1 MARGNRANREVRQGR
16 RERRREK
23 REGREFDQ
31 KFEGVRQ
38 ASVVTVH
45 AKNAAQAEF
54 LDVLG
59 TAKIAV
65 GMGSA
70 GTGKAQPL
78 YSKVLTPDGW
88 VTMGSLTVGDSV
100 VGSSGA
106 TTVLGI
112 YPQGSKEVYRLTLA
126 DGGVVEACIDH
137 LWTIDSNKNP
147 VKSGKKLKQKNRRTM
162 TTKELIGLLEG
173 GGGGNISVPRLENVC
188 FSDTG
193 RLPVDPYLLGFLLG
207 DGSMTTATP
216 SFSTS
221 DVETVVE
228 VSRILG
234 EGFSVTQK
242 SEYDYNI
249 TDSLAN
255 WQNPNRLTTKLKE
268 LGVHG
273 KTSVNKFI
281 PDVYLFAGIDDRYA
295 MLQGILDSDG
305 TVDKRTG
312 AVSFCTTS
320 PLLAEGVRTIVLSL
334 GGKASI
340 TQTEKSFVY
349 KGEKKKGLTA
359 YIVSINVED
368 KSRLFRLDRKK
379 SKVSNT
385 DVSQLARNI
394 IKAEYVGMV
403 DCQCIMVDSEDHL
416 YVTDDFILTHNTF
429 MAATHAANQY
439 LRNPKMKIYISRPY
453 VPMGKSVGLLPG
465 EVEDKIAPF
474 LAPITS
480 VLKAQLGP
488 KFEAD
493 FGRNIHIQLIEAIRG
508 LDLRDAILIVDEA
521 QNLNIDEVKS
531 IVTRLGDN
539 SQIILIGD
547 SAQCDL
553 DYDESG
559 LPWLV
564 DVVDRH
570 GVDGVDFVEFFPE
583 HIVRSGIARRFV
595 EIFEKEAK
603 NGNA

>member
-70 GTGKAQPL
+70 GTGK
-78 YSKVLTPDGW
+78 
-88 VTMGSLTVGDSV
+88 
-100 VGSSGA
+100 
-106 TTVLGI
+106 
-112 YPQGSKEVYRLTLA
+112 
-126 DGGVVEACIDH
+126 
-137 LWTIDSNKNP
+137 
-147 VKSGKKLKQKNRRTM
+147 
-162 TTKELIGLLEG
+162 
-173 GGGGNISVPRLENVC
+173 
-188 FSDTG
+188 
-193 RLPVDPYLLGFLLG
+193 
-207 DGSMTTATP
+207 
-216 SFSTS
+216 
-221 DVETVVE
+221 
-228 VSRILG
+228 
-234 EGFSVTQK
+234 
-242 SEYDYNI
+242 
-249 TDSLAN
+249 
-255 WQNPNRLTTKLKE
+255 
-268 LGVHG
+268 
-273 KTSVNKFI
+273 
-281 PDVYLFAGIDDRYA
+281 
-295 MLQGILDSDG
+295 
-305 TVDKRTG
+305 
-312 AVSFCTTS
+312 
-320 PLLAEGVRTIVLSL
+320 
-334 GGKASI
+334 
-340 TQTEKSFVY
+340 
-349 KGEKKKGLTA
+349 
-359 YIVSINVED
+359 
-368 KSRLFRLDRKK
+368 
-379 SKVSNT
+379 
-385 DVSQLARNI
+385 
-394 IKAEYVGMV
+394 
-403 DCQCIMVDSEDHL
+403 
-416 YVTDDFILTHNTF
+416 TF

-488 KFEAD
+488 KFDAD
-493 FGRNIHIQLIEAIRG
+493 FGKNIHIQLIEAIRG

-595 EIFEKEAK
+595 EIFEQEAK
-603 NGNA
+603 HGNA